1 MSYNM
6 TNASWEEVDTIA
18 PRGYHDTTVW
28 DDVILLPDTIQGG
41 TARPDKITLV
51 GNIDAYGF
59 NGASITEEMSSSFE
73 MPHTYKVG
81 TDLRPHIHWCPSNTN
96 SGSVKW
102 QLEVTTAGVG
112 VAFPST
118 TTVTATQASDETD
131 RAHQVIEFD
140 VIDGTNIN
148 IGDIT
153 GFRLFRD
160 PTDGADTYGS
170 DAIFLSLGFHY
181 EIDGDGSRQVFV
193 K

>member
-1 MSYNM
+1 MG
-6 TNASWEEVDTIA
+6 TINTEIDDVN
-18 PRGYHDTTVW
+18 RGFHDTAVW
-28 DDVILLPDTIQGG
+28 DDIILSPDTIQGG
-41 TARPDKITLV
+41 SARPDRITLV

-59 NGASITEEMSSSFE
+59 NGSSTTEEMSSSFE

-81 TDLRPHIHWCPSNTN
+81 TDLRPHIHWCPSDTD

-112 VAFPST
+112 DVFPGT
-118 TTVTATQASDETD
+118 TTVTAVDPSGEVD
-131 RAHQVIEFD
+131 RAHQVIEFG
-140 VIDGTNIN
+140 VIDGTNID

-160 PTDGADTYGS
+160 PTDGADTYES

-181 EIDGDGSRQVFV
+181 EIDGDGSRQVFI